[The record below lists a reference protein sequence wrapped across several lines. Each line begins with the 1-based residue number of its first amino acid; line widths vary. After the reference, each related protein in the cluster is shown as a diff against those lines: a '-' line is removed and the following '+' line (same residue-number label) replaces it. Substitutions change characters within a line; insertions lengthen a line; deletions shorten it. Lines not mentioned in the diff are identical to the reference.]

1 MSHCRKRSRSLTA
14 SIEPN
19 KSHLKTIPVTSESI
33 AMAAIEVQ
41 EAGGDSISE
50 NQVSLYQDGGMEQQY
65 DQLRPQPGQ

>member
-1 MSHCRKRSRSLTA
+1 
-14 SIEPN
+14 
-19 KSHLKTIPVTSESI
+19 
-33 AMAAIEVQ
+33 MAAIEVQ